1 MFMRAVHPGEVLKDE
16 LDELGVAPTEFARQ
30 IDVPPNRVSQI
41 IAGKRAVT
49 GDTALRFGHWFGAE
63 PQFWLNLQSAYE
75 IRIAVERA
83 GRERLRGCPCELART
98 IGRARDRLD
107 SLDETVAH
115 APAPLAGA
123 ASLGTHFWRDSSPR
137 RWR

>member
-16 LDELGVAPTEFARQ
+16 LDELGVLPTEFARQ

-49 GDTALRFGHWFGAE
+49 GDTALRFGHWFGTD

-75 IRIAVERA
+75 IRIAEEKAGTEIARLPVRA
-83 GRERLRGCPCELART
+83 GVMQS
-98 IGRARDRLD
+98 D
-107 SLDETVAH
+107 
-115 APAPLAGA
+115 APNLV
-123 ASLGTHFWRDSSPR
+123 
-137 RWR
+137 

>member
-16 LDELGVAPTEFARQ
+16 LDELSVTPTEFARQ

-49 GDTALRFGHWFGAE
+49 GDTALRFGHWFGTE

-75 IRIAVERA
+75 IRIAEKKA
-83 GRERLRGCPCELART
+83 GREIAKLPIRR
-98 IGRARDRLD
+98 
-107 SLDETVAH
+107 ETAGVC
-115 APAPLAGA
+115 APHN
-123 ASLGTHFWRDSSPR
+123 S
-137 RWR
+137 

>member
-16 LDELGVAPTEFARQ
+16 LDGLGVSPTEFARQ

-49 GDTALRFGHWFGAE
+49 GDTALRFGHWFGTE

-75 IRIAVERA
+75 IRIAEEKA
-83 GRERLRGCPCELART
+83 GRAIAQLPVRT
-98 IGRARDRLD
+98 G
-107 SLDETVAH
+107 
-115 APAPLAGA
+115 APAMAD
-123 ASLGTHFWRDSSPR
+123 HQPR
-137 RWR
+137 